1 MEVQWRTALFQY
13 MPCGI
18 EFVLL
23 CTCFLNLKKN
33 KEKQGIRHVN
43 KGLKKYFKQEG
54 KAIVLNE
61 IARKRKASKIRR
73 KPGDLSIS
81 KTLKE

>member
-1 MEVQWRTALFQY
+1 MVSWRYSGGLLFSNIRLVELSLFY
-13 MPCGI
+13 YVP
-18 EFVLL
+18 V
-23 CTCFLNLKKN
+23 FLIKKN

-61 IARKRKASKIRR
+61 IARKRKAS
-73 KPGDLSIS
+73 
-81 KTLKE
+81 